1 VDHFFVAG
9 GATGGGFEVLDA
21 APLSD
26 HRPVR
31 VAVRTST
38 AQ

>member
-1 VDHFFVAG
+1 VAG
-9 GATGGGFEVLDA
+9 GVVGAGFEVLDA

-31 VAVRTST
+31 AAVRTST
-38 AQ
+38 AH